1 MEALTLTFLPEHG
14 LVVRASLR
22 AVSEIDEVVA
32 RCQRGEA
39 AAFRQLFLLHRGEVA
54 RLVFRLAGPQV
65 DLEDLIQ
72 EVFLQVHR
80 SLKDFRG
87 QSKFTTWLHR
97 VTVNVVLMYRRAARS
112 RPQLVYPQL
121 DDAEADPCL
130 SPDED
135 VARLERIRAFQRV
148 LDKLAEKK
156 RTVFILHE
164 IEGLSPGEIAHIVGA
179 PVLTVRTRLFY
190 ARRELAEML
199 REEPSLATFADAF
212 TRGTAEEKEAG
223 SAKAVEE
230 AR

>member
-1 MEALTLTFLPEHG
+1 MEALILPFLPEHR
-14 LVVRASLR
+14 LVVRASLH
-22 AVSEIDEVVA
+22 AVPDIDEVVA

-39 AAFRQLFLLHRGEVA
+39 AAFRQLFLLHRAEVA
-54 RLVFRLAGPQV
+54 RLVFRLAGPRV

-72 EVFLQVHR
+72 EVFLQVHK
-80 SLKDFRG
+80 SLKDFRR

-97 VTVNVVLMYRRAARS
+97 VTVNVVLMHRRAARS

-121 DDAEADPCL
+121 EDAQADPHM

-135 VARLERIRAFQRV
+135 LARTERISAFRRI

-156 RTVFILHE
+156 RTVFVLHE
-164 IEGLSPGEIAHIVGA
+164 IEGLSPSEIAHIVGA

-199 REEPSLATFADAF
+199 RQEPSLASFADAF
-212 TRGTAEEKEAG
+212 ARSATQEKEG
-223 SAKAVEE
+223 GTDKAVEE

>member
-1 MEALTLTFLPEHG
+1 MPFLRGHG

-22 AVSEIDEVVA
+22 AVPDIDEVVA

-39 AAFRQLFLLHRGEVA
+39 VAFRQLFLLHRAEVA
-54 RLVFRLAGPQV
+54 RLVFRLAGPHV

-72 EVFLQVHR
+72 EVFLQVHK
-80 SLKDFRG
+80 SLKDFRR

-97 VTVNVVLMYRRAARS
+97 VTVNVVLMHRRAARS

-121 DDAEADPCL
+121 DDAQADPHL

-135 VARLERIRAFQRV
+135 LARSERMMAFRRILEKI
-148 LDKLAEKK
+148 AEKK
-156 RTVFILHE
+156 RTVFVLHE
-164 IEGLSPGEIAHIVGA
+164 IEGLSPSEIAHIVGA

-190 ARRELAEML
+190 ARRELAELL
-199 REEPSLATFADAF
+199 RQEPSLASFADAF
-212 TRGTAEEKEAG
+212 ARSAAQEKDGE
-223 SAKAVEE
+223 AVEE